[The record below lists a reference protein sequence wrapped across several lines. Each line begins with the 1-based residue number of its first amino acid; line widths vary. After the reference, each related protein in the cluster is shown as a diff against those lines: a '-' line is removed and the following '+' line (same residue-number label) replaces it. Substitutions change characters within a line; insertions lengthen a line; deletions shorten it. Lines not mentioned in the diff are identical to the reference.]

1 MDTRILAFTAAVAM
15 ISTTLF
21 GWLPALRATQ
31 LDVSRGLKPAGPQ
44 TEGRSRVTWSRVLV
58 VSQVALSL
66 VLLIAAG
73 LFSGSLRNLYQLD
86 LGFDRENL
94 MLVSLDPRGSGYKSE
109 KAAAFCRELIA
120 RVSALPGVK
129 SVAYTNRR
137 PLSSDG
143 FHQLIS
149 VDGYQPGPNEQMAAG
164 ISSVSPEY
172 FHTLHMPLIQGRA
185 FEHRDTEK
193 GWQVALISQ
202 STARAWFAGQ
212 NPVGRRLGF
221 GSAENARDIEVIGV
235 VRDSKYNHLREAA
248 PYMIYVPYRLDG
260 SAGIT
265 VMIRTSVTPESLVE
279 EVRRDI
285 RALDP
290 ALPIMRLTTMALQ
303 VEESLGRERLI
314 AVLSSFFSLMALLLA
329 NVGLYGVM
337 AYAVAR
343 RTSEIGIRI
352 ALGAQRSDVLWQ
364 VLKETLVLVLI
375 GFAIGLPAA
384 LAGTRLISSL
394 LFGLLPTDPAV
405 ISMAALLMAGVAIF
419 AGYLPARRAARV
431 DPMVA
436 LRYE

>member
-1 MDTRILAFTAAVAM
+1 
-15 ISTTLF
+15 
-21 GWLPALRATQ
+21 
-31 LDVSRGLKPAGPQ
+31 
-44 TEGRSRVTWSRVLV
+44 
-58 VSQVALSL
+58 
-66 VLLIAAG
+66 
-73 LFSGSLRNLYQLD
+73 
-86 LGFDRENL
+86 
-94 MLVSLDPRGSGYKSE
+94 
-109 KAAAFCRELIA
+109 
-120 RVSALPGVK
+120 
-129 SVAYTNRR
+129 
-137 PLSSDG
+137 
-143 FHQLIS
+143 
-149 VDGYQPGPNEQMAAG
+149 
-164 ISSVSPEY
+164 
-172 FHTLHMPLIQGRA
+172 
-185 FEHRDTEK
+185 
-193 GWQVALISQ
+193 
-202 STARAWFAGQ
+202 
-212 NPVGRRLGF
+212 
-221 GSAENARDIEVIGV
+221 
-235 VRDSKYNHLREAA
+235 
-248 PYMIYVPYRLDG
+248 
-260 SAGIT
+260 
-265 VMIRTSVTPESLVE
+265 MIRTSVTPESLVE